1 MNNNAFCPISYKK
14 TDEHVARLVGLFT
27 LVFIALWVI
36 TGSILPLLFL
46 LYDFLVRG
54 FEKPS
59 LSVLA
64 QLSKLILAALKVKPA
79 PINAGPKIFAAR
91 IGVLFTVL
99 VLFFSLVGA
108 PVTALVFAGIFA
120 FCAFLESA
128 FGFCVACQ
136 IYPILYK
143 LLYQTNFSRGKI
155 RSDWQI

>member
-14 TDEHVARLVGLFT
+14 TDEHVARMVGGFT
-27 LVFIALWVI
+27 LVFIALWVL
-36 TGSILPLLFL
+36 TGSVLPLLYL
-46 LYDFLVRG
+46 LYDFVVRS

-59 LSVLA
+59 LSLFA
-64 QLSKLILAALKVKPA
+64 QFSKLLLTTLKVKPA

-91 IGVLFTVL
+91 IGLLFTVL
-99 VLFFSLVGA
+99 VLVFSLVNA

-128 FGFCVACQ
+128 FGFCVACR

-143 LLYQTNFSRGKI
+143 LLYQTDFNRGKI